1 MRRQALFFLLLS
13 STLLFSACSR
23 FQSKPAGIQ
32 VNSNIP
38 AAINLDGSDVGDTSY
53 QADKLPIKKSTLKIT
68 PADSTLTPYETS
80 IRLFGGFVTQVDW
93 TFGPTTDE
101 DSGFIFEYEE
111 ARNKGNAELQLTAIP
126 DNVPVSVDGKNAG
139 FTPLLLDSLEE
150 GNHEIK
156 FQAPGY
162 ADAAR
167 TVKLV
172 KGTRT
177 LMTTKLAKAPMA
189 TPPPVA
195 SDSAVLGDA
204 TASAQTATPK
214 PTATP
219 KATNSASPAP
229 TASAGAA
236 VKKTTTQKPYVE
248 VLSTET
254 GFLRVRAAAGT
265 GPTSNSSAELYKL
278 TVGSTVPYASAS
290 SSGWLKVSFDG
301 SKTGWVSGQYAKL
314 VQ

>member
-1 MRRQALFFLLLS
+1 MSA
-13 STLLFSACSR
+13 LLFSACSR

-38 AAINLDGSDVGDTSY
+38 AAINLDGKDVGDTSY
-53 QADKLPIKKSTLKIT
+53 QADKLPIKKSTLKLT
-68 PADSTLTPYETS
+68 PADSTLAPYETS

-93 TFGPTTDE
+93 NFGTTTDE
-101 DSGFIFEYEE
+101 NSGFIFEYEE
-111 ARNKGNAELQLTAIP
+111 ARNKSNAELQLTAVP

-139 FTPLLLDSLEE
+139 FTPLLLDSLDE

-162 ADAAR
+162 ADATR

-177 LMTTKLAKAPMA
+177 LMTTKLAKL
-189 TPPPVA
+189 PVA
-195 SDSAVLGDA
+195 PTPTPVATESAVLGEA
-204 TASAQTATPK
+204 TASAKTATPK
-214 PTATP
+214 PSVKPSATP
-219 KATNSASPAP
+219 KTASGAAATPAASAS
-229 TASAGAA
+229 AA

-248 VLSTET
+248 VLTTET
-254 GFLRVRAAAGT
+254 GFLRVREAPVSG
-265 GPTSNSSAELYKL
+265 AELFKL
-278 TVGSTVPYASAS
+278 AIGSTVPYASAS
-290 SSGWLKVSFDG
+290 SSGWLKVTYDG
-301 SKTGWVSGQYAKL
+301 TKTGWVSGQYSKL